1 MMKKHITIIAA
12 TVMALSVL
20 TACGTQ
26 TGTTETDTTTVA
38 DTADTNS
45 ENAPEQPG
53 DNGEHIKQ
61 NRVSAQVTAIDGS
74 NVTLK
79 LATEPDGEP
88 QGNPE
93 NGDKIEMPEMTFDG
107 EEVAVEITDG
117 MLKSMDMPEPN
128 GEQPLPGAQPQG
140 EKPDGEQPQGEKPD
154 GEKPDS
160 EQPQGEKPDGEQ
172 PQGEKPDGEQ
182 PQKPDGAQP
191 QGEKPDGNFE
201 DNLEDL
207 DISELA
213 VDDVVNVIYDED
225 GTTIKYIIKENR

>member
-1 MMKKHITIIAA
+1 MMKKHIAIIAA
-12 TVMALSVL
+12 AVMALSVL

-38 DTADTNS
+38 DTNS
-45 ENAPEQPG
+45 ENAPGQPG
-53 DNGEHIKQ
+53 DNGEQIKQ
-61 NRVSAQVTAIDGS
+61 NRISAQVTAIDGS

-88 QGNPE
+88 QGNPG

-107 EEVAVEITDG
+107 EEISVEITDG

-128 GEQPLPGAQPQG
+128 GEQPQPPTGEQPQGEKPDGEKPDGEKPQGEKPDG

-154 GEKPDS
+154 GEKPD
-160 EQPQGEKPDGEQ
+160 GEQ
-172 PQGEKPDGEQ
+172 PQGEKPNGEQ
-182 PQKPDGAQP
+182 PQ
-191 QGEKPDGNFE
+191 KPDGNFE

-207 DISELA
+207 DISDLA